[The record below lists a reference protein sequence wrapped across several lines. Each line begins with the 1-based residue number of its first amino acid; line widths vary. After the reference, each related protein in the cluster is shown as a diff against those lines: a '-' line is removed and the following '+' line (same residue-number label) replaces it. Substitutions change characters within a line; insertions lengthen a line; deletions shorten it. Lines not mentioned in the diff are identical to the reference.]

1 MKWLCQDYPLTNG
14 KWSHP
19 SRGAWIEMIP
29 PLELPQ
35 DKQASHPSRG
45 AWIEIALAIRSRG
58 NKGNVA
64 PLAGCVD

>member
-45 AWIEIALAIRSRG
+45 AWIEIALLRWAMENIG
-58 NKGNVA
+58 VA